1 MGSGGIQAL
10 SATSGP
16 SNLQEILMS
25 FATHFARA
33 FVPVVLAAAVAAPA
47 PASSSSDLKAVE
59 ASLAATTSM
68 TADFLQ
74 ADGKGRQM
82 AGTLQLKRPGKIRF
96 SYGGGV
102 NMLLVANGKT
112 LSFVDYDVGQKSSWP
127 IAKSPLAV
135 LLSPNPDLGR
145 IARVLPSDS
154 PQVVVVRARDARR
167 PEFGT
172 LVLAFQRSAAAPGG
186 LRLEGWTAIDAQNKK
201 TTVRLSNQRY
211 NVAIPDSAFTFADPK
226 RKKA

>member
-1 MGSGGIQAL
+1 
-10 SATSGP
+10 
-16 SNLQEILMS
+16 MS
-25 FATHFARA
+25 FANSFVRA
-33 FVPVVLAAAVAAPA
+33 LAPVAIVATVAAPA
-47 PASSSSDLKAVE
+47 PAATSGELKAVE
-59 ASLAATTSM
+59 ASLAATQSM

-74 ADGKGRQM
+74 TDGKGRQM
-82 AGTLQLKRPGKIRF
+82 AGTLSLKRPGKIRF

-112 LSFVDYDVGQKSSWP
+112 LSFIDYDVGQKSSWP

-135 LLSPNPDLGR
+135 LLSPQPDLGR
-145 IARVLPSDS
+145 IARIVQSES
-154 PQVVVVRARDARR
+154 PNVIVVRARDARR

-172 LVLAFQRSAAAPGG
+172 LVMAFQKAPGAPGG

-211 NVAIPDSAFTFADPK
+211 NIAVPDSAFSYAEPK

>member
-1 MGSGGIQAL
+1 M
-10 SATSGP
+10 
-16 SNLQEILMS
+16 N
-25 FATHFARA
+25 FAYSFARA
-33 FVPVVLAAAVAAPA
+33 LAPVAIVAAVAVPAVAAPSA
-47 PASSSSDLKAVE
+47 ELKAVE
-59 ASLAATTSM
+59 ASLAATQSM

-74 ADGKGRQM
+74 TDGKGRQM
-82 AGTLQLKRPGKIRF
+82 AGTLSLKRPGKIRF
-96 SYGGGV
+96 AYGGGV

-112 LSFVDYDVGQKSSWP
+112 LSFIDYDVGQKSSWP

-135 LLSPNPDLGR
+135 LLSPQPDLGR
-145 IARVLPSDS
+145 IARIMPSDNN
-154 PQVVVVRARDARR
+154 QVVVVRARDARR

-172 LVLAFQRSAAAPGG
+172 LVMAFQKAPGAPGG

-211 NVAIPDSAFTFADPK
+211 NVAVPDSAFSYAEPK

>member
-1 MGSGGIQAL
+1 MSFANSFVRTLAPVAL
-10 SATSGP
+10 IAAIAAPALAATSG
-16 SNLQEILMS
+16 E
-25 FATHFARA
+25 
-33 FVPVVLAAAVAAPA
+33 
-47 PASSSSDLKAVE
+47 LKAVE
-59 ASLAATTSM
+59 TSLAATSSM

-74 ADGKGRQM
+74 TDGKGRQM
-82 AGTLQLKRPGKIRF
+82 AGTLSLKRPGKIRF
-96 SYGGGV
+96 AYGGGV

-112 LSFVDYDVGQKSSWP
+112 LSFIDYDVGQKSSWP

-145 IARVLPSDS
+145 IARIIPSDS
-154 PQVVVVRARDARR
+154 PNVVIVRARDARR

-172 LVLAFQRSAAAPGG
+172 LVMAFQKAPGAPGG

-211 NVAIPDSAFTFADPK
+211 NVAVPDNAFTYAEPK

>member
-1 MGSGGIQAL
+1 LPFLA
-10 SATSGP
+10 A
-16 SNLQEILMS
+16 NNQESEMS
-25 FATHFARA
+25 FAKSIARA
-33 FVPVVLAAAVAAPA
+33 VVPAALIATVVAPA
-47 PASSSSDLKAVE
+47 PAATSGELMTVE
-59 ASLAATTSM
+59 SSLASTQSM

-74 ADGKGRQM
+74 TDGKGRQL
-82 AGTLQLKRPGKIRF
+82 AGTLSLKRPGRIRF
-96 SYGGGV
+96 AYGGGV

-112 LSFVDYDVGQKSSWP
+112 LSFIDYDVGQKSSWP

-145 IARVLPSDS
+145 IARIMPVES
-154 PQVVVVRARDARR
+154 PNIIVVRARDARR

-172 LVLAFQRSAAAPGG
+172 LVMAFQRAPGAPGG

-211 NVAIPDSAFTFADPK
+211 NVAVPDSAFNYAEPK

>member
-1 MGSGGIQAL
+1 MNFV
-10 SATSGP
+10 
-16 SNLQEILMS
+16 SNL
-25 FATHFARA
+25 ARTL
-33 FVPVVLAAAVAAPA
+33 VPVAIAAAAVAPVQAATPA
-47 PASSSSDLKAVE
+47 ELRLVE
-59 ASLAATTSM
+59 ASLGATRSM

-74 ADGKGRQM
+74 TDGKGRQM
-82 AGTLQLKRPGKIRF
+82 AGTLSLKRPGKIRF
-96 SYGGGV
+96 AYGGGA

-112 LSFVDYDVGQKSSWP
+112 LNFIDYDVGQKSSWP

-135 LLSPNPDLGR
+135 LLSPNPDLDR
-145 IARVLPSDS
+145 IARIMPSDNK
-154 PQVVVVRARDARR
+154 QVVVVRARDARR

-172 LVLAFQRSAAAPGG
+172 LVLAFMRAPDAPGG

-211 NVAIPDSAFTFADPK
+211 NVAVPDSAFSFAEPK